1 MSFTSKGENLKRNEP
16 QVGSPTMGGMNMR
29 IGQVTSKMSTL
40 APSAACAVT
49 AIVFA
54 AVLDSRLLQGGVS
67 ALRLLLISNVLVGLL
82 IGFLALQLQLEQKR
96 KYKLL
101 EERVEAL
108 SDVSQH
114 VRSVLAALT
123 FYGSQTGNPYSAQI
137 VSKSLGRI
145 ESNLGQLFTRL
156 LFGDPMPESMLKK
169 VKAIA
174 VSLLNAKP
182 RPIEVCGR
190 EL

>member
-1 MSFTSKGENLKRNEP
+1 MQITRLISKASTFT
-16 QVGSPTMGGMNMR
+16 
-29 IGQVTSKMSTL
+29 
-40 APSAACAVT
+40 PSVACALT
-49 AIVFA
+49 AIVIS
-54 AVLDSRLLQGGVS
+54 VGLDSMLLQGGVP
-67 ALRLLLISNVLVGLL
+67 ALRLLLFSNLVVGML
-82 IGFLALQLQLEQKR
+82 IGFLALQFQLEQKR

-123 FYGSQTGNPYSAQI
+123 FYGTQTGNPYSAQI

-145 ESNLGQLFTRL
+145 ESHLGELFTRL
-156 LFGDPMPESMLKK
+156 LFGDPMPESTLKK

-182 RPIEVCGR
+182 RTIEVCGR